1 MQFASMSLGI
11 FDFLIDWLTKF
22 MIWLIGWVFDLIN
35 ALFARLFFNIGTSIL
50 TIADNIQVVFKRLCG
65 MDVYWV
71 IKDDTTTKV
80 EGVDPLAQLF
90 TDSQVMQALIA
101 LTLVAVAMVIIATI
115 VQIIRTEFS
124 TEGSKNTKGNIIGQS
139 LKAML
144 LFALVPLC
152 CIGGVFICNRLLVAV
167 DRATNLSKGN
177 STVGSTI
184 FIGAASSAN
193 KVRNGSNLTPLLLKG
208 VGVKDTVDQNNRE
221 RIAQAVDSAFRDN
234 TLGTSTGFGE
244 VLRDIGQEL
253 LGQYSYEQIK
263 IVELYYDILNI
274 NYITYI
280 GGGLLATYTLLC
292 VCFGMIMRLYKG
304 IVLFII
310 SPPMVGLMPIDNGS
324 AFKQWRQAFIGQ
336 MLSAY
341 GTVVGMNLLFL
352 ILPIISN
359 IKLFTPLKVG
369 AQDFNGLNSFMQVLF
384 TLTGLFMLKDI
395 GGMISKMIGADD
407 AAASGEGMAKKVG
420 STAVKIGSVAAGGA
434 GIAMKGAGVLMAKN
448 AASKGVTSKW
458 ANTFGGLGNKMT
470 QRAKGTLGSAFNKAA
485 GFVTGGEIKP
495 FSEEKD
501 FDKAQ
506 ETRQKKKEAREK
518 RIKEGA
524 GTWGDG
530 IVSKISE
537 SEFGKAWND
546 YSTGGVGVNTSEK
559 ATREGKKAVDT
570 GLAAETDKYGKIKE
584 LTSTDD
590 GSLLSKLEK
599 ALQKAA
605 TGASPMEKLQ
615 GADEANNIIETI
627 KNQGETFEEMKD
639 LLIKLN
645 TIQSGLNSASSGTAK
660 GRYAASVLDGTSIRG
675 VTSND
680 LDVYDANG
688 NATGAK
694 TSYVSNLNTAVTNN
708 ISSIQ
713 SGQQTVQSGKT
724 VKEEDLRAATDQ
736 ISSLLQ
742 KVSKDG
748 RLVSLSAEEQTKES
762 KRLLESLQSEIS
774 KIKSKLDDKK

>member
-22 MIWLIGWVFDLIN
+22 MIWLIGWVFELIN
-35 ALFARLFFNIGTSIL
+35 KLFATLFFKIGTSIL

-65 MDVYWV
+65 MDVYWITEDGV
-71 IKDDTTTKV
+71 TKEMV
-80 EGVDPLAQLF
+80 GMDPVMSMLA
-90 TDSQVMQALIA
+90 DSQVAQALIA
-101 LTLVAVAMVIIATI
+101 LTLVAVSMVIIATI

-124 TEGSKNTKGNIIGQS
+124 TEGSKNSKGNIIGQA

-144 LFALVPLC
+144 LFVLVPLC

-167 DRATNLSKGN
+167 DRATNLSDGN
-177 STVGSTI
+177 STIGSSV
-184 FIGAASSAN
+184 FVAAASNAN
-193 KVRNGSNLTPLLLKG
+193 NVRNGYNLDADKLAR
-208 VGVKDTVDQNNRE
+208 VGISYTITENNRE
-221 RIAQAVDSAFRDN
+221 IAAATIDSAFRDGKLDYTWILVN
-234 TLGTSTGFGE
+234 DNVGA
-244 VLRDIGQEL
+244 
-253 LGQYSYEQIK
+253 
-263 IVELYYDILNI
+263 YYNIFNI

-280 GGGLLATYTLLC
+280 GGALLATYTLLC
-292 VCFGMIMRLYKG
+292 VCFGMIMRIYKCV
-304 IVLFII
+304 VLFII
-310 SPPMVGLMPIDNGS
+310 SPPMIGLMPIDNGS
-324 AFKQWRQAFIGQ
+324 AFKEWRKAFLGQ
-336 MLSAY
+336 ILSAY
-341 GTVVGMNLLFL
+341 GTVVGLNLLFL
-352 ILPIISN
+352 ILPIVNN
-359 IKLFTPLKVG
+359 IKLFEPGVKG
-369 AQDFNGLNSFMQVLF
+369 SGLNNFMQLIF

-395 GGMISKMIGADD
+395 GSMISKMIGADD

-420 STAVKIGSVAAGGA
+420 ATAVKIGSVAAGGA
-434 GIAMKGAGVLMAKN
+434 GLAMKGIGAGAAKI
-448 AASKGVTSKW
+448 AAKKGVTSKF

-506 ETRQKKKEAREK
+506 ETKQKKKEAREK

-530 IVSKISE
+530 IASKISE
-537 SEFGKAWND
+537 SKFGKGLEA
-546 YSTGGVGVNTSEK
+546 YSTGGVGINTNEK
-559 ATREGKKAVDT
+559 ATREGKKAVDS
-570 GLAAETDKYGKIKE
+570 GLAAEADRYGKIKE

-599 ALQKAA
+599 ALQKVA
-605 TGASPMEKLQ
+605 TGGSPMEKLQ
-615 GADEANNIIETI
+615 GADEANNIIEAI
-627 KNQGETFEEMKD
+627 KSQGGTFEEMKD
-639 LLIKLN
+639 LLIRLN
-645 TIQSGLNSASSGTAK
+645 TIQNGLNSASSGTAK

-688 NATGAK
+688 NATGDK
-694 TSYVSNLNTAVTNN
+694 TSYVSNINTAVTNN

-713 SGQQTVQSGKT
+713 SGQQTVQNGKT

-748 RLVSLSAEEQTKES
+748 RLESLSAEEQTKES
-762 KRLLESLQSEIS
+762 KRLLENLQSEIS